1 MLNELHLTQTEAE
14 DLLVLYRCIFPIAR
28 ILKEDEVN
36 GKCALSGEIIPCKC
50 YELWNKGEPCSHCI
64 SMDTLKTKK
73 DGAKLGFVKDRVYQ
87 VISKYCTIDGKP
99 AVIELAKLLE
109 SNTFIDLEAYNFL
122 LDANIE
128 SETRLYTDPLTTAYN
143 RLFYENHKNDVVH
156 KTGIAM
162 IDVDNFKMCN
172 DIFGHKYGD
181 QVLVE
186 VVKTIKKNI
195 RSNDVIIRIGGD
207 EFVLIVDNISEENF
221 KVKLE
226 KIKKDVKDA
235 CIIHGNHTNFTL
247 SIGALVGEDITLAS
261 AVDKADKLMYKAK
274 EANDKVVTS
283 WDKDVANVEIKHAKP
298 LILVV
303 DDALLN
309 RFTLME
315 LLKDDF
321 DLIEAEDGKVALSL
335 VEEYNLN
342 ISAILLDINMPNMN
356 GYELLDI
363 LNRRGFL
370 SDIPVIMIS
379 GEQGYEAIMKCYNL
393 GASDFVSR
401 PFVASIVKKRV
412 DNIVKLYEKQ
422 RKYKSNIKEQIDD
435 NNKISLMMTSVLSHI
450 VGYRNGESGPHV
462 MHVESITEIL
472 LNELTFIS
480 DKYNLSKE
488 DKKNIVNA
496 SALHDIGKIGVD
508 EKILNKPGKLTNE
521 EFDQMKK
528 HTTIGASMIDNL
540 EEFKDEPFIHYV
552 HDICRWHHEKWDGRG
567 YPDHLK
573 GDEIP
578 IWAQVVAV
586 ADCYD
591 ALVSPRVYKP
601 AFSHEQAIN
610 MIING
615 ECGQF
620 NPLLMEVLK
629 SCEKRLKNIREYSV
643 V

>member
-1 MLNELHLTQTEAE
+1 MIEELHLTKTEAE
-14 DLLVLYRCIFPIAR
+14 DLLVLYRCVFPIAR
-28 ILKEDEVN
+28 ILNSDEVG
-36 GKCALSGEIIPCKC
+36 GKCALNDDGFPCKC
-50 YELWNKGEPCSHCI
+50 FELWKRNEACSHCI
-64 SMDTLKTKK
+64 SADTLKTKK
-73 DGAKLGFVKDRVYQ
+73 DGAKLGYVDDKVYE
-87 VISKYCTIDGKP
+87 VISKYCTVDGEP
-99 AVIELAKLLE
+99 CVIELAKILE
-109 SNTFIDLEAYNFL
+109 SNTFIDPEAYNYL
-122 LDANIE
+122 LDANIQ
-128 SETRLYTDPLTTAYN
+128 SETKLYTDPLTTAFN
-143 RLFYENHKNDVVH
+143 RLFYEEHKNDILHNAGV
-156 KTGIAM
+156 AM

-181 QVLVE
+181 QVLIE

-195 RSNDVIIRIGGD
+195 RSNDAIIRIGGD
-207 EFVLIVDNISEENF
+207 EFVLVIDNISEENL

-226 KIKKDVKDA
+226 KIKKDVKEA
-235 CIIHGNHTNFTL
+235 SIVRGNHTNFTL
-247 SIGALVGEDITLAS
+247 SIGTVIGDDTTLAN
-261 AVDKADKLMYKAK
+261 AVEKADKLMYKAK

-283 WDKDVANVEIKHAKP
+283 WDRDVSNVEIKHAKP

-321 DLIEAEDGKVALSL
+321 DLIEADDGKSALSM

-422 RKYKSNIKEQIDD
+422 RKYKSNIKEQIDE

-462 MHVESITEIL
+462 MHVENITEIL

-480 DKYNLSKE
+480 DKYSFTKE

-496 SALHDIGKIGVD
+496 SALHDIGKIGID

-521 EFDQMKK
+521 EFEEMKK
-528 HTTIGASMIDNL
+528 HTTIGASMIENL

-567 YPDHLK
+567 YPDHLV

-591 ALVSPRVYKP
+591 ALVSNRVYKP
-601 AFSHEQAIN
+601 AFTHEQAIN
-610 MIING
+610 MIVNG

-629 SCEKRLKNIREYSV
+629 SCEKQLKNIREYSV